1 MENTQGKEDVINGF
15 FGTYR
20 FLTLE
25 FETVIKYCGLRYNNA
40 IALLQAIMTGEPK
53 YYNQFENVSGLRAC
67 SIGKYVDHSWVTP
80 KLFQQM
86 LYEVNLAKFSQ
97 SNGMKNR
104 LLETGDKKLV
114 YLNYKGDTSLGVY
127 NGGGL
132 NLLGNALEVVRSQ
145 LQGNPI
151 HRVGNLSVDIVE
163 PMIYKEPGQITRYH
177 R

>member
-1 MENTQGKEDVINGF
+1 MEDAQGKEGVINGF

-53 YYNQFENVSGLRAC
+53 YYNQFEKVSGLRAC
-67 SIGKYVDHSWVTP
+67 SIGRYVDHSWVTP

-86 LYEVNLAKFSQ
+86 LYEVNLAKFAQ
-97 SNGMKNR
+97 SNEMKTR
-104 LLETGDKKLV
+104 LLKTGDKKLV
-114 YLNYKGDTSLGVY
+114 YLNYKGDTTLGVC
-127 NGGGL
+127 NGEGM
-132 NLLGNALEVVRSQ
+132 NLLGCALQIVRSQ